1 MQATP
6 RRPRCT
12 GHHTAVYPVGPL
24 WQNPGMS
31 RFAILLLV
39 LATTDLDAFAQPLI
53 RVTDDWAYFKGIT
66 EPSPANAW
74 KLVGFDDSSW
84 PRGPMGFSAGAHNEA
99 TPLHDMFGVYNSVFL
114 RRQFV
119 VTNRADIAW
128 LYLRLDV
135 EDGAVV
141 YLNGAEVHR
150 IGLAGNVGTGVP
162 FNTAAANR
170 DRTAPDDID
179 ISTSLANLVNGT
191 NVLAIQVHSSGVLD
205 GNLACIA
212 ELLANFSRGPII
224 QSVTTNSAKVLW
236 KTGSNLTGR
245 VEFGLASTAEQSV
258 SLPADSTV
266 QIAMLPQLQ
275 PGTNYVYRVVVSDG
289 IRTGRST
296 ISSIATAPTNGITR
310 FSALGDSGN
319 GGLTQYAV
327 AASLRTW
334 NPDLVLHLGDV
345 IYPAFSNSLADIR
358 CLSVYQRQMA
368 STPYYFTF
376 GNHDLYSNDDG
387 PYLNSF
393 ALPTNS
399 ASGTSHYYSFDHGD
413 VHFVSVFLPTLTPFS
428 QQTAHGLAVGSTQYN
443 WLTNDLA
450 TTSRRWKVL
459 FFHAPM
465 NTSSAHRYDDL
476 NGNGTYDR
484 FEISAMLDPVC
495 ERYGVQLV
503 LNGHDH
509 NYERFR
515 PKGALTR
522 IVSGGGGYPLYG
534 MVERDPESV
543 WFQSVHHHLRVTVD
557 GDWMKTE
564 AVATDGTVIDST
576 TIPRMPPVPG
586 ADSDGDGLTDEQ
598 ELAAG
603 TDPRDAAST
612 MKLQLANQPTGPLL
626 WWKSI
631 PGRRYDLQVA
641 TNAPVSFT
649 SAGPAFPRT
658 SQTTNETFID
668 LGATNS
674 ARFYRLNVGP

>member
-1 MQATP
+1 
-6 RRPRCT
+6 
-12 GHHTAVYPVGPL
+12 
-24 WQNPGMS
+24 MS
-31 RFAILLLV
+31 RVVLLLV
-39 LATTDLDAFAQPLI
+39 LGLALAHGATAQPLI
-53 RVTDDWAYFKGIT
+53 GITDSWAYSAGVA
-66 EPSPANAW
+66 EPSPSDPPAW
-74 KLVGFDDSSW
+74 QRVGFDDSSW
-84 PRGPMGFSAGAHNEA
+84 PRGPMGFSSGVHNEA
-99 TPLHDMFGVYNSVFL
+99 TPLFGMAGSYNSVFL

-141 YLNGAEVHR
+141 YLNGSEVHR
-150 IGLAGNVGTGVP
+150 VGLAGNAGTGVP
-162 FNTAAANR
+162 FNAAAANR
-170 DRTAPDDID
+170 DRTGPDDID
-179 ISTSLANLVNGT
+179 VSASLPQLVNGT
-191 NVLAIQVHSSGVLD
+191 NVLAIQVHSSGLFD

-212 ELLANFSRGPII
+212 ELLANFTRSPIV
-224 QSVTTNSAKVLW
+224 QSVAKDTAKVLW

-245 VEFGLASTAEQSV
+245 VEFGLSAPTGQSA
-258 SLPADSTV
+258 SLPANATL
-266 QIAMLPQLQ
+266 QIATVDGLQ

-289 IRTGRST
+289 VRTGRSM
-296 ISSIATAPTNGITR
+296 ISTLSTAPTNGITR

-334 NPDLVLHLGDV
+334 NPDLVLHMGDV

-428 QQTAHGLAVGSTQYN
+428 QQATYGLAVGSAQYN

-484 FEISAMLDPVC
+484 FEISAILDPVC
-495 ERYGVQLV
+495 ERHGVQLV

-515 PKGALTR
+515 PKGGLTR
-522 IVSGGGGYPLYG
+522 IVSGGGGYALYG

-543 WFQSVHHHLRVTVD
+543 WFQSIHHHLRVTVE

-576 TIPRMPPVPG
+576 TIPRVPPVPG
-586 ADSDGDGLTDEQ
+586 ADTDGDGLTDEQ

-603 TDPRDAAST
+603 TDPHDAAST
-612 MKLQLANQPTGPLL
+612 VKLQLTNQPTGPLL

-641 TNAPVSFT
+641 TNSPATFT
-649 SAGPAFPRT
+649 SASPAFPRT
-658 SQTTNETFID
+658 SQTTNEAFID
-668 LGATNS
+668 LEATNS

>member
-1 MQATP
+1 
-6 RRPRCT
+6 
-12 GHHTAVYPVGPL
+12 
-24 WQNPGMS
+24 MS
-31 RFAILLLV
+31 RVVLLLV
-39 LATTDLDAFAQPLI
+39 LGLALARGVTAQPLI
-53 RVTDDWAYFKGIT
+53 GITDSWAYSVGVA
-66 EPSPANAW
+66 EPSPSDPPAW
-74 KLVGFDDSSW
+74 QRVGFDDSSW
-84 PRGPMGFSAGAHNEA
+84 PRGPMGFSAGVHNEA
-99 TPLHDMFGVYNSVFL
+99 TPLFGMAGSYNSVFL

-128 LYLRLDV
+128 LYLRLDI

-141 YLNGAEVHR
+141 YLNGTEVHR
-150 IGLAGNVGTGVP
+150 LGLAGNPGTGVP
-162 FNTAAANR
+162 FNAAAANR
-170 DRTAPDDID
+170 DRTGPDDID
-179 ISTSLANLVNGT
+179 VSASLPQLVNGT
-191 NVLAIQVHSSGVLD
+191 NVLAIQVHSSGPFD
-205 GNLACIA
+205 ANLACIA
-212 ELLANFSRGPII
+212 ELLANFTRGPIV

-245 VEFGLASTAEQSV
+245 VEFGLAATTERST
-258 SLPADSTV
+258 SLPADAPL
-266 QIAMLPQLQ
+266 QIAALTGLL

-289 IRTGRST
+289 VRTGRSM
-296 ISSIATAPTNGITR
+296 ISTLPTAPTNGVTR
-310 FSALGDSGN
+310 FSVLGDSGN
-319 GGLTQYAV
+319 GGLAQYAV

-334 NPDLVLHLGDV
+334 NPDPVLHMGDV

-376 GNHDLYSNDDG
+376 GNHDLYSNDDA

-428 QQTAHGLAVGSTQYN
+428 QQATYGLSDGSAQYN

-450 TTSRRWKVL
+450 TTSRRWKAL

-484 FEISAMLDPVC
+484 FEISTILDPVC

-503 LNGHDH
+503 VNGHDH

-515 PKGALTR
+515 PKGGLTR
-522 IVSGGGGYPLYG
+522 IVSGGGGYALYG

-543 WFQSVHHHLRVTVD
+543 WFQSMHHHLRVTVE

-576 TIPRMPPVPG
+576 TIPRVPPAPG
-586 ADSDGDGLTDEQ
+586 VDSDNDGLTDEQ

-603 TDPRDAAST
+603 TDPRDATS
-612 MKLQLANQPTGPLL
+612 MVKLQLTNQPTGPLL

-641 TNAPVSFT
+641 ADSPTNFSRIAPS
-649 SAGPAFPRT
+649 FPRT
-658 SQTTNETFID
+658 AQGTNETFSD
-668 LGATNS
+668 TEAATTP
-674 ARFYRLNVGP
+674 RFYRLNVGP